1 MASFYEQRM
10 LRLFERYELSDNARI
25 MFKALEEFQTSRI
38 DEAALGRL
46 IRLSPRNRSALV
58 NTMVKCANIMTEKPK
73 ESKYCLG
80 IITSCGNMLEIANK
94 PTQDVG
100 FPGFIKL
107 PPEIRNRIYDMHL
120 GNGSDAPSIIP
131 DPKKDNC
138 SCAPHEPPPYMK
150 FPKVDMELAF
160 TSKRISVEFLTC
172 FYRKRKFHFPCACE
186 MNYHLTN
193 NMLFKST
200 VNSIM
205 FHWCGPRADIGISV
219 LQGMEQLE
227 AMTVVVSRATSR
239 LLTHREQDIR
249 KFFGTKR
256 SVYTSL
262 PESLGWDELISIRG
276 LKWVTVEH
284 INKRKADRRTDEER
298 RSLENML
305 KNYLLRPVESSQ

>member
-58 NTMVKCANIMTEKPK
+58 NTMVKWYNKHGLPMPLCPTDCDNSANIMTEKPK

-172 FYRKRKFHFPCACE
+172 FYRKRVRV
-186 MNYHLTN
+186 LI
-193 NMLFKST
+193 
-200 VNSIM
+200 V
-205 FHWCGPRADIGISV
+205 SV
-219 LQGMEQLE
+219 VGM
-227 AMTVVVSRATSR
+227 T
-239 LLTHREQDIR
+239 
-249 KFFGTKR
+249 
-256 SVYTSL
+256 
-262 PESLGWDELISIRG
+262 EL
-276 LKWVTVEH
+276 
-284 INKRKADRRTDEER
+284 N
-298 RSLENML
+298 
-305 KNYLLRPVESSQ
+305 

>member
-1 MASFYEQRM
+1 
-10 LRLFERYELSDNARI
+10 
-25 MFKALEEFQTSRI
+25 
-38 DEAALGRL
+38 
-46 IRLSPRNRSALV
+46 
-58 NTMVKCANIMTEKPK
+58 
-73 ESKYCLG
+73 
-80 IITSCGNMLEIANK
+80 
-94 PTQDVG
+94 
-100 FPGFIKL
+100 
-107 PPEIRNRIYDMHL
+107 
-120 GNGSDAPSIIP
+120 
-131 DPKKDNC
+131 
-138 SCAPHEPPPYMK
+138 
-150 FPKVDMELAF
+150 
-160 TSKRISVEFLTC
+160 
-172 FYRKRKFHFPCACE
+172 
-186 MNYHLTN
+186 
-193 NMLFKST
+193 MLFKST